1 MKKESTPQPV
11 MHTSHDA
18 IAKRLKRA
26 RGHLGKVVSMIE
38 EGAPCVDVARQL
50 QAVSNAVYNAKQTL
64 VRDHIGHCLG
74 EDMMAS
80 RSAEEIKA
88 ELAEITKYL

>member
-1 MKKESTPQPV
+1 
-11 MHTSHDA
+11 MHSQHNAGMHESHDA
-18 IAKRLKRA
+18 VVKRLKRA
-26 RGHLGKVVSMIE
+26 KGHLGKVISMIQS
-38 EGAPCVDVARQL
+38 GSPCVDVARQL

-74 EDMMAS
+74 EDMIRS
-80 RSAEEIKA
+80 RPAREIKA

>member
-1 MKKESTPQPV
+1 MENTIHP
-11 MHTSHDA
+11 SHDA
-18 IAKRLKRA
+18 IAQRLKRA

-74 EDMMAS
+74 EDMIQS
-80 RSAEEIKA
+80 RSVEEIKT

>member
-1 MKKESTPQPV
+1 MTTKSTLRQNY
-11 MHTSHDA
+11 HTSHEA

-50 QAVSNAVYNAKQTL
+50 QAV
-64 VRDHIGHCLG
+64 
-74 EDMMAS
+74 
-80 RSAEEIKA
+80 
-88 ELAEITKYL
+88 